1 MAARK
6 GGLNMG
12 KGLQNL
18 IPGGN
23 KLTKHD
29 NNKEDLVISKESEES
44 KDSKDSKDVAV
55 SSDKNKSSSSNSNTE
70 KKEAT
75 ENDILDVKISLIIPN
90 TEQPRKE
97 FDDAAISELAES
109 IKNYGIIQPLIV
121 QKKDKY
127 YEIIAGERRWRAAKL
142 AGLKQ
147 IPVIVRNYN
156 AQEVMEIALIENIQR
171 EDLNPI
177 EEAAAYKR
185 LIEEF
190 DMKQADLAKRV
201 AKSRTAIANS
211 MRLLKLDQRVQNML
225 INGIISTGH
234 ARALLALE
242 DDDKQFDAAIQIE
255 ARNLSVRE
263 TEKLIQRLKKPV
275 KNVEVDT
282 ITQINNI
289 YNSIEEGLKGIF
301 GSKVSIKRRKS
312 GKGKIEIEY
321 YSAEEF
327 DRIIDMLRKVK
338 EEND

>member
-1 MAARK
+1 VAARK

-23 KLTKHD
+23 KLTKHE
-29 NNKEDLVISKESEES
+29 NKEDDAISNESDESKENTKSE
-44 KDSKDSKDVAV
+44 KAVAV
-55 SSDKNKSSSSNSNTE
+55 L
-70 KKEAT
+70 KKEVSET
-75 ENDILDVKISLIIPN
+75 TQHSTETSENDIQEVKISLVIPN
-90 TEQPRKE
+90 SDQPRKE
-97 FDDAAISELAES
+97 FDDSSISELAES

-142 AGLKQ
+142 AGLKKL
-147 IPVIVRNYN
+147 PVIVRNYN

-177 EEAAAYKR
+177 EEAAAFKR

-201 AKSRTAIANS
+201 AKSRTAITNS
-211 MRLLKLDQRVQNML
+211 MRLLKLDERVQNML
-225 INGIISTGH
+225 INGIITTGH
-234 ARALLALE
+234 ARALLSIE
-242 DDDKQFDAAIQIE
+242 DQDKQFGAAIQIE
-255 ARNLSVRE
+255 EKNLSVRE
-263 TEKLIQRLKKPV
+263 TEKLIQRLKKPE
-275 KNVEVDT
+275 KIVETEDT
-282 ITQINNI
+282 AQIDNI
-289 YNSIEEGLKGIF
+289 YNSIEEGLKGIL
-301 GSKVSIKRRKS
+301 GSKVSIKRKKS

-327 DRIIDMLRKVK
+327 DRIIDMLHKVK